1 MRRLS
6 AEAVQDIVDYDK
18 PLIYKVH
25 HKLEQLCSVHNL
37 REAYIDIFHQ
47 KVVHNKPGEGS
58 APFDPCFDPDH
69 NSTALLAFED
79 LYAGVKFA
87 HPLHHLG
94 KLKAFLA
101 DLYLGK
107 LHREFHFIA
116 FLPLAV
122 SVFTLMALSI
132 DRYIAIA
139 EVVNTFYSPLENSI
153 QFPMGFL

>member
-101 DLYLGK
+101 DLYWRIFGRK
-107 LHREFHFIA
+107 DPIFF
-116 FLPLAV
+116 
-122 SVFTLMALSI
+122 
-132 DRYIAIA
+132 
-139 EVVNTFYSPLENSI
+139 LENLSKCI
-153 QFPMGFL
+153 VVPVAQRMSQQAANNL